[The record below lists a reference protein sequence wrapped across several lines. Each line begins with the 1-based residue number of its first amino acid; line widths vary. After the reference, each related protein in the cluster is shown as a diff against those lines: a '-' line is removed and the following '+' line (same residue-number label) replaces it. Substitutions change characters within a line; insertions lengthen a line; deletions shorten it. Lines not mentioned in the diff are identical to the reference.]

1 MANVDYTMR
10 KLTHDVKMTITYKLS
25 KEFKIR
31 RWIAVNLI
39 RLATLVLGCGLEV
52 VDNDPLD

>member
-1 MANVDYTMR
+1 MSVYKLN
-10 KLTHDVKMTITYKLS
+10 KLTHDVKMTITFKLS

-52 VDNDPLD
+52 VDNDNTRGC

>member
-52 VDNDPLD
+52 VANDPLD